1 MARRPRDDDFD
12 DEDYLP
18 PQRAGESAG
27 RRAPKSV
34 YIVVAAVGLALGAV
48 VVLFLMRGQR
58 AAEQARAVTRENEQ
72 RVMAAQAREAVVL
85 PKRPILT
92 KAAEAAPRGN
102 PGANWKKA
110 VGAWRR
116 TDGEDEDDCPTEIE
130 FRDDF
135 SARVT
140 RVRPTQTIIH
150 ETLVEVRDDADDRLS
165 LVLHHEKGESH
176 YSFRTR
182 PDGTLVFD
190 HRKGGFTFV
199 RVK

>member
-1 MARRPRDDDFD
+1 MPRRDDDNFD
-12 DEDYLP
+12 DDDYLP
-18 PQRAGESAG
+18 PERAGESTG
-27 RRAPKSV
+27 RRTSRGV
-34 YIVVAAVGLALGAV
+34 FIVVAAIGLALGAV
-48 VVLFLMRGQR
+48 AVLFLMRGQR
-58 AAEQARAVTRENEQ
+58 AAEHARAIARDNEQ
-72 RVMAAQAREAVVL
+72 RVIAAQKGEPVVL
-85 PKRPILT
+85 PRRPILT
-92 KAAEAAPRGN
+92 KAAETAPRGN
-102 PGANWKKA
+102 PGTNWKA
-110 VGAWRR
+110 VVGTWRR

-176 YSFRTR
+176 YTFHTR
-182 PDGTLVFD
+182 PEGTLLFD
-190 HRKGGFTFV
+190 HRKGGYTFV